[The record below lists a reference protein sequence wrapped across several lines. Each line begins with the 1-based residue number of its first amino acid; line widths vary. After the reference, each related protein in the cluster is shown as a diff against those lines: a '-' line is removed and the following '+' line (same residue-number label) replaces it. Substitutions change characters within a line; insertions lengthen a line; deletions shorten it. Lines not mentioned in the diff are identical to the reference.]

1 MATANAFEHIKASD
15 APAGGDDLTEGL
27 MLVRA
32 TSLKLIRLQLAME
45 RQDRRAALETIDDLV
60 DLDRHLQERLAS
72 LGTTSL
78 GAVLNSALE
87 VERTTLNHEKLALMA
102 GITGKRE
109 PLIANSS
116 DEPNGAVTDFQG
128 SVSSL
133 QHHSREP
140 DYQEA
145 ADAYRSYSSSQW
157 RSGGW
162 AKWLLLCL
170 ALAVVGTIVA
180 AFLLGRSTPSELW
193 QASWNSLGYP
203 GPDAAERPPSVAE

>member
-1 MATANAFEHIKASD
+1 MATVNAFEQISANE

-78 GAVLNSALE
+78 GSVLNSALE

-102 GITGKRE
+102 GISGKHEPLSAGSPEGPSDGACEIEDRE
-109 PLIANSS
+109 P
-116 DEPNGAVTDFQG
+116 
-128 SVSSL
+128 SL
-133 QHHSREP
+133 PHDSQEP
-140 DYQEA
+140 DYQQATEA
-145 ADAYRSYSSSQW
+145 YGTDSSTHSPSRRW
-157 RSGGW
+157 V
-162 AKWLLLCL
+162 KWLLLCL
-170 ALAVVGTIVA
+170 ALAVVVTMAA
-180 AFLLGRSTPSELW
+180 AFLPRGTGPAELL
-193 QASWNSLGYP
+193 QLARNI
-203 GPDAAERPPSVAE
+203 VAPA